1 MSEISTYNQ
10 STVDLISDDDP
21 VISTLFLNETS
32 GQVVPTRDERLAVIE
47 VSTLSAI
54 LLLAVTSNLTMLIA
68 LIRQRTN
75 RPLSRMYFFMMHL
88 SLADLLVSIFNILP
102 QLAWDITFRFY
113 GGDVLCRFVKYAQVR
128 NMIHFRIGGF
138 YLNVSSF
145 ILGKSRDR
153 ISISRLRIEN
163 LM

>member
-1 MSEISTYNQ
+1 MTEISTYNE
-10 STVDLISDDDP
+10 STVGLVREGSGGDPLIN
-21 VISTLFLNETS
+21 LFLNETV

-113 GGDVLCRFVKYAQVR
+113 GGDVLCRFVKYAQVYR
-128 NMIHFRIGGF
+128 NMLYIFVEF
-138 YLNVSSF
+138 AF
-145 ILGKSRDR
+145 I
-153 ISISRLRIEN
+153 
-163 LM
+163 